1 MTFVSIVMMDDSI
14 GSFDL
19 ELAYP
24 TRLISFSTLS
34 FVSPLMISSVNS
46 LFIEIDYKTK
56 IFVEMMHWIFLTQ
69 LHQFTVHG
77 DWLTKQRY
85 FMKWC
90 TEFFS
95 LSSVNSLFI
104 EIDWQ
109 NKDIWWNDALNFFH
123 SAPSIS
129 CSWRST
135 DKTKI
140 FDEMMHWML
149 FHVSNHMPHLLI
161 INSSD

>member
-14 GSFDL
+14 GNFDL

-46 LFIEIDYKTK
+46 LFIEID
-56 IFVEMMHWIFLTQ
+56 
-69 LHQFTVHG
+69 
-77 DWLTKQRY
+77 
-85 FMKWC
+85 
-90 TEFFS
+90 
-95 LSSVNSLFI
+95 
-104 EIDWQ
+104 WQ
-109 NKDIWWNDALNFFH
+109 NKDIWWNDALNFCHSAPSISCLSRLTDKTKIFNEMMHWIFCH

-129 CSWRST
+129 CSSRLT

-140 FDEMMHWML
+140 FDEMMHWIFFIQLHQLAVHRDWLTKQRYLMKWCTE
-149 FHVSNHMPHLLI
+149 FYFTSPI
-161 INSSD
+161 ICQT